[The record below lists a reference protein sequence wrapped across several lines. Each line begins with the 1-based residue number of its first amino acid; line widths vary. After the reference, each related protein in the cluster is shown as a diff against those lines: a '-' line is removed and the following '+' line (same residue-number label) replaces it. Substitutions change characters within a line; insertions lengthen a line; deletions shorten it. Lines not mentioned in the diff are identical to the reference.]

1 MSNMDREFK
10 TLSNHKTINLI
21 EYVRKYLLQFPETQI
36 LIGTDS
42 QNHKRETTF
51 AIVVALYKPGK
62 GGHIIYSRWKEPRYN
77 NTKRDEI
84 EKHRLMQEVW
94 FSVETAEVIYNAL
107 NVRATYIDIDIN
119 ADTLYKSNVV
129 LAEAVGLVR
138 GMGYEVRWKKGEKN
152 AMINYASDALVK

>member
-1 MSNMDREFK
+1 MDREFK

-62 GGHIIYSRWKEPRYN
+62 GGHIIYSRWKEPRFVN
-77 NTKRDEI
+77 KKRDEL

-94 FSVETAEVIYNAL
+94 LSVETAEAIFNEIHI
-107 NVRATYIDIDIN
+107 RATYIDIDIN
-119 ADTLYKSNVV
+119 PDILYKSNLV

-138 GMGYEVRWKKGEKN
+138 GMGYEVRWKRGEKN
-152 AMINYASDALVK
+152 AMITYAADNLVK